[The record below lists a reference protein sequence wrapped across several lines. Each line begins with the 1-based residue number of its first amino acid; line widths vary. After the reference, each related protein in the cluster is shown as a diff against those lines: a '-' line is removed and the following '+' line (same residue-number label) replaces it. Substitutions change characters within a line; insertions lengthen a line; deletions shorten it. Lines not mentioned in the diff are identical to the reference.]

1 MTIKELTH
9 KLEQK
14 YPLEKAESW
23 DNSGLQVGRKNKAV
37 RKVLL
42 ALDATD
48 AVIDEAVQWQADLL
62 LTHHPLMLDGIRKV
76 QAESLTGHKIFSLIS
91 HDICHYAMH
100 TNYDV
105 VEMGGA
111 AGELMKLRQPEVLE
125 VTGIDS
131 KTGEPEGIG
140 RVGSL
145 VRPVT
150 VEECA
155 QIVKRIFAL
164 DTVKIFGD
172 LDQVI
177 ERVAICPGSG
187 KSMIGTAIQKKA
199 QVMITGDIGHHD
211 GIDAVDQGIAVIDA
225 GHYGLEHIFVERMA
239 QYLKT
244 QFPELEIKKAGSG
257 NPFQVI

>member
-1 MTIKELTH
+1 MTMKELTD
-9 KLEQK
+9 KLEEK
-14 YPLEKAESW
+14 YPLCKAESW
-23 DNSGLQVGRKNKAV
+23 DNSGLQVGRKNKTV
-37 RKVLL
+37 KKVLL

-48 AVIDEAVQWQADLL
+48 EVLEEAVNWHADLL
-62 LTHHPLMLDGIRKV
+62 LTHHPLTLSGIRQV
-76 QAESLTGHKIFSLIS
+76 QEETLTGHKIFTLIRN
-91 HDICHYAMH
+91 DICHYAMH

-105 VEMGGA
+105 AEMGEV
-111 AGELMKLRQPEVLE
+111 AGSMMKLQHAEVLE
-125 VTGIDS
+125 VTGTDE
-131 KTGEPEGIG
+131 KTGKPEGIG
-140 RVGSL
+140 RVGNL

-155 QIVKRIFAL
+155 QIVKKIFGL

-187 KSMIGTAIQKKA
+187 KSMIQTAIEKKA

-211 GIDAVDQGIAVIDA
+211 GIDAVDQGIAIIDA
-225 GHYGLEHIFVERMA
+225 GHYGLEHIFTDRME
-239 QYLKT
+239 QYLKA
-244 QFPELEIKKAGSG
+244 QFPQIEIRKTQSC

>member
-1 MTIKELTH
+1 
-9 KLEQK
+9 
-14 YPLEKAESW
+14 
-23 DNSGLQVGRKNKAV
+23 
-37 RKVLL
+37 
-42 ALDATD
+42 
-48 AVIDEAVQWQADLL
+48 
-62 LTHHPLMLDGIRKV
+62 
-76 QAESLTGHKIFSLIS
+76 
-91 HDICHYAMH
+91 MH

-105 VEMGGA
+105 VEMGEA
-111 AGELMKLRQPEVLE
+111 AGELMKLQHPEVLE
-125 VTGIDS
+125 ITGTDARS
-131 KTGEPEGIG
+131 GKVEGIG

-150 VEECA
+150 VQECA
-155 QIVKRIFAL
+155 QIVKRIFDL

-187 KSMIGTAIQKKA
+187 KSMIGTAIKKKA

-225 GHYGLEHIFVERMA
+225 GHYGLEHIFVNRME

-244 QFPELEIKKAGSG
+244 QFPGMEIRKTESG

>member
-9 KLEQK
+9 KLEEK

-23 DNSGLQVGRKNKAV
+23 DNSGLQVGRKNKPV
-37 RKVLL
+37 RKVFL

-48 AVIDEAVQWQADLL
+48 AVIEEAVQWQADLL
-62 LTHHPLMLDGIRKV
+62 LTHHPLTLDGVRQV
-76 QAESLTGHKIFSLIS
+76 QAESLTGHKIFTLIQK
-91 HDICHYAMH
+91 DICHYAMH

-105 VEMGGA
+105 VEMGEA
-111 AGELMKLRQPEVLE
+111 AGEMMKLQHSEVLE
-125 VTGIDS
+125 VTGVDAVL
-131 KTGEPEGIG
+131 GRPEGIG

-150 VEECA
+150 VEECG
-155 QIVKRIFAL
+155 QIVKRIFGL

-187 KSMIGTAIQKKA
+187 KSMIGTAIKKKA

-225 GHYGLEHIFVERMA
+225 GHYGLEHIFVKRME
-239 QYLKT
+239 QYLKKKFPDMEIRKT
-244 QFPELEIKKAGSG
+244 QSG